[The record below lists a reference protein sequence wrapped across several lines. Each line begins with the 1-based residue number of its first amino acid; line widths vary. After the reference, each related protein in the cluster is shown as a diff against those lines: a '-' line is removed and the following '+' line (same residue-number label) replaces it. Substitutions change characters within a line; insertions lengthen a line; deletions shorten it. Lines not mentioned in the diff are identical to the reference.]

1 MNKKEIAKI
10 EAEIKRL
17 QNQLYNLA
25 ESKVPPSVE
34 YYTLMRWNI
43 EKSISDLEII
53 LEREIEHEKMMKPFI
68 YTNYLFVF
76 LVAAFITYFLLMSL

>member
-17 QNQLYNLA
+17 KNQLCNLA
-25 ESKVPPSVE
+25 EAEVPPSVE

-43 EKSISDLEII
+43 EKSISDLEIF
-53 LEREIEHEKMMKPFI
+53 LEKEREHQEMMKPFV
-68 YTNYLFVF
+68 YTNYIFVF
-76 LVAAFITYFLLMSL
+76 VVLLFIIYFLLIY